1 MPAATLRS
9 ADLPSAQ
16 PGWQRLLAPV
26 VDPMVFDFWAQRLN
40 PVWSWA
46 QPLARVVER
55 IEEAPDTVTLVLAPN
70 RHVGPF
76 QPGQHMNLT
85 AEVQG
90 RRLTR
95 SYSLT
100 GIPRPDGRLSFTI
113 KRMPGGLLST
123 HLVQHT
129 RVGDV
134 LGLGPAF
141 GDMVLPRSVH
151 GRWLFLAAG
160 SGITPLIGLTRA
172 LAARQMPVN
181 LQLLYWV
188 RQREEL
194 CFVPELK
201 ALAARHPHF
210 RWQPIV
216 TEQPMLQP
224 GEVGGLISAE
234 QLSALVPDLVER
246 QVHVCGPG
254 GFVATARELTEPVAQ
269 RFVAEGFTP
278 PPVVAPTEP
287 AEATTVQVHLQR
299 SGRTLAVRTD
309 ETLLQ
314 ALEAQG
320 LNPPSGCRM
329 GICHTC
335 SCPRVDGRTQDSL
348 TGELTQEATQ
358 PVRLCVSRACTNL
371 TLDL

>member
-1 MPAATLRS
+1 LSSGTKHSSSRWRT
-9 ADLPSAQ
+9 Q
-16 PGWQRLLAPV
+16 
-26 VDPMVFDFWAQRLN
+26 
-40 PVWSWA
+40 
-46 QPLARVVER
+46 
-55 IEEAPDTVTLVLAPN
+55 
-70 RHVGPF
+70 
-76 QPGQHMNLT
+76 
-85 AEVQG
+85 
-90 RRLTR
+90 
-95 SYSLT
+95 YSSC
-100 GIPRPDGRLSFTI
+100 RFTI
-113 KRMPGGLLST
+113 KRMPGGVLST
-123 HLVQHT
+123 HLVQHA

-134 LGLGPAF
+134 LGVGPAF
-141 GDMVLPRSVH
+141 GEMVLPRSVH

-278 PPVVAPTEP
+278 PPVAELTAP
-287 AEATTVQVHLQR
+287 ADSAAATATVQVHLQR
-299 SGRTLAVRTD
+299 SGRTLSVRTD
-309 ETLLQ
+309 QTLLA

-335 SCPRVDGRTQDSL
+335 SCPRVAGRTQDSL
-348 TGELTQEATQ
+348 TGEHTQEATQ
-358 PVRLCVSRACTNL
+358 PVRLCVSRACTDL